1 MDSEVVNKRFSER
14 LFEELGSF
22 ILLALILLSIVLQL
36 RIFELIYNQ
45 ILHSTNANVSL
56 PGLYSAAFATD
67 VFFWLRFS
75 ALLFFIY
82 LLLFFISKKLSKV
95 VFVAIVFI
103 YLLLHLSLTLYFSQS
118 LVPLGS
124 DIYGYSIADIRQTVG
139 ASGHVSI
146 SIILFAII
154 FILAYIAAFY
164 YIPKKVKL
172 GRRFS
177 FSVVVLSILT
187 VTLSSFIV
195 APNPSAGSEYL
206 NNLTLNKTDF
216 FLSQSFRHF
225 YPEDTETDI
234 YADAY
239 IGDFGDGA
247 PPIANFEYIDEVH
260 YPFLHKD
267 NSPDVLSPFLNP
279 TNQPPNIVIL
289 LVEGLGRAFTNDG
302 AYLGNF
308 TPFIDS
314 LSSRS
319 LYWDNFLSEAGRT
332 FAVLPSVLGS
342 LPFLKTGFSEMGEE
356 MPQHLSLVS
365 LLKSNGYET
374 SFYYGGDSEFDNME
388 MFLKKS
394 NIDKVN
400 DQRAFE
406 GNYVRMPKSE
416 NGFSWGYGDKELFRK
431 YFDTKELEPKK
442 PYLDVVLTVST
453 HTPFLINEQEEYLN
467 RFEARM
473 NQLGF
478 DEGKKDQYRDY
489 KYQFASILFTD
500 DAIKGFINSYSKR
513 ADFNNTIF
521 FITGD
526 HRMPEIPMISKID
539 RYHVPFLI
547 YSPLLTRA
555 AKFSSIS
562 THFDITPSILAY
574 LKRNHRL
581 ELPSLVSWIGSGLDT
596 SRSLVN
602 SHAYPL
608 LQTKTELVDFIS
620 GDNLL
625 NSGQLFKLKQGL
637 RSSAITDEPRVAS
650 LQHSFDEFK
659 KKNQSVVDGAPL
671 LPDSILQR
679 YLPK

>member
-1 MDSEVVNKRFSER
+1 MAIEVVNKRFSDR
-14 LFEELGSF
+14 LFEELCSF

-45 ILHSTNANVSL
+45 VLHSIDATVRL
-56 PGLYSAAFATD
+56 PKLYSVAFASD
-67 VFFWLRFS
+67 LFFWFKFS
-75 ALLFFIY
+75 TILFLIY
-82 LLLFFISKKLSKV
+82 LPLFFISKKLSKV
-95 VFVAIVFI
+95 VLVSIIFI
-103 YLLLHLSLTLYFSQS
+103 YLLLQLSLTLYFSQS

-124 DIYGYSIADIRQTVG
+124 DIYGYSIADIRQTIG
-139 ASGHVSI
+139 ASGHVSV
-146 SIILFAII
+146 SVILIAIL
-154 FILAYIAAFY
+154 FILAYLAAFY
-164 YIPKKVKL
+164 YIPKKIKL

-177 FSVVVLSILT
+177 TSVIILAILT

-195 APNPSAGSEYL
+195 DPDLSADSEYA
-206 NNLTLNKTDF
+206 NNLSLNKTDF
-216 FLSQSFRHF
+216 FISQSFEHF
-225 YPEDTETDI
+225 YPEDRETDI

-239 IGDFGDGA
+239 IGDYDDNTA
-247 PPIANFEYIDEVH
+247 PIASFEFIDEVH

-267 NSPDVLSPFLNP
+267 NSPDVLSPFLKP
-279 TNQPPNIVIL
+279 TSQPPNIVIL
-289 LVEGLGRAFTNDG
+289 LVEGLGRAFTNEG

-342 LPFLKTGFSEMGEE
+342 LPFLRKGFSEMGEE
-356 MPQHLSLVS
+356 MPQHLSLIS
-365 LLKSNGYET
+365 LLKSNGYKT
-374 SFYYGGDSEFDNME
+374 SFYYGGDSKFDNME
-388 MFLKKS
+388 QFLKKS
-394 NIDKVN
+394 NIDRVN
-400 DQRAFE
+400 DQRAFG
-406 GNYVRMPKSE
+406 GNYVLMPKSE

-431 YFDTKELEPKK
+431 YFDTKSLEAKK
-442 PYLDVVLTVST
+442 PYLDVLLTVST
-453 HTPFLINEQEEYLN
+453 HTPFLINEQEEYLHK
-467 RFEARM
+467 FEARM
-473 NQLGF
+473 EQLGF

-547 YSPLLTRA
+547 YSPLLTRT

-574 LKRNHRL
+574 LKGNYKL
-581 ELPSLVSWIGSGLDT
+581 QLPSVVSWVGSGLDT
-596 SRSLVN
+596 SRSMVN
-602 SHAYPL
+602 NHAYPL
-608 LQTKTELVDFIS
+608 LQTKTELIDFVA

-625 NSGQLFKLKQGL
+625 NNRQLFKLKQGL
-637 RSSAITDEPRVAS
+637 RSAIITDETRALS

-659 KKNQSVVDGAPL
+659 KKNEMVINGAPL

-679 YLPK
+679 YFPR